1 MLLKEIKKELLDNPE
16 KLKELLEYFN
26 FYNIHL
32 HKSYI
37 SFGRAQDTSKKSIV
51 IRLIKNDYLYIV
63 DYARNIN
70 KDIFTYISE
79 QRLVDFK
86 DIIVSVRRILNIDD
100 FSLLNE
106 SHGIF
111 GGFYEKIRK
120 RNEYTIRTYDESIL
134 DKYIPLA
141 NRRFI
146 KDNIS
151 ITTQQFFSIRYDVE
165 SQGIV
170 IPIYNQIGELIG
182 AKVRCNYEIQDGEMK
197 YYYLIPCQMSQTLYG
212 YSQNYNYLVNNV
224 IYIFESEKA
233 VMQCFSYGVRNCVAL
248 GSGSISHKQ
257 VRMLLEL
264 NPKKIIFMHDVGYD
278 VENILRNINIV
289 KNYSRFSEVEL
300 GYWDYF
306 DRLYDD
312 KVSASDLGKKELLR
326 IIDTEIKMI
335 GDDEDEE
342 EL

>member
-1 MLLKEIKKELLDNPE
+1 MLKEIKKELLDNPE
-16 KLKELLEYFN
+16 KLEELLEYFN
-26 FYNIHL
+26 FYNIHI
-32 HKSYI
+32 HQSYI

-51 IRLIKNDYLYIV
+51 IRLEKNDYLYV
-63 DYARNIN
+63 TDYARNIS
-70 KDIFTYISE
+70 KDLFSYISE

-86 DIIVSVRRILNIDD
+86 DIIGVVRNILGVDD
-100 FSLLNE
+100 FGLFNE
-106 SHGIF
+106 SRGIF

-120 RNEYTIRTYDESIL
+120 RSEYSVRTYDESIL

-141 NRRFI
+141 NKRFVD
-146 KDNIS
+146 DNIS
-151 ITTQQFFSIRYDVE
+151 IAAQQFFGIRYDVE

-182 AKVRCNYEIQDGEMK
+182 AKVRCNYEVQDGEMK
-197 YYYLIPCQMSQTLYG
+197 YYYLIPCQASQTLYG
-212 YSQNYNYLVNNV
+212 YSQNYNYLTNNI
-224 IYIFESEKA
+224 IYIYEAEKSI
-233 VMQCFSYGVRNCVAL
+233 MQCFSYGIRNCVAL
-248 GSGSISHKQ
+248 GSGSISRKQ

-278 VENILRNINIV
+278 LENILRNINMV

-300 GYWDYF
+300 GYWDFF
-306 DRLYDD
+306 DRLYDN

-326 IIDTEIKMI
+326 IMDTEIKMI

>member
-1 MLLKEIKKELLDNPE
+1 MLKEIKKELLDNPE

-26 FYNIHL
+26 FYNVHIHQ
-32 HKSYI
+32 SYI
-37 SFGRAQDTSKKSIV
+37 SFGRSSDSSKKSIV
-51 IRLIKNDYLYIV
+51 IRLTKNDYLYV
-63 DYARNIN
+63 TDYARNIS
-70 KDIFTYISE
+70 KDLFSYISE

-86 DIIVSVRRILNIDD
+86 DIISVIRNILGVDD
-100 FSLLNE
+100 FGLFNE
-106 SHGIF
+106 SRGIF

-120 RNEYTIRTYDESIL
+120 RSEYSVRTYDESVL

-141 NRRFI
+141 NKRFVN
-146 KDNIS
+146 DNIS
-151 ITTQQFFSIRYDVE
+151 IAAQQFFGIRYDVE

-170 IPIYNQIGELIG
+170 IPIHNQIGELIG
-182 AKVRCNYEIQDGEMK
+182 AKVRCNYEVQDGEMK
-197 YYYLIPCQMSQTLYG
+197 YYYLIPCQASQTLYG
-212 YSQNYNYLVNNV
+212 YSQNYNYLTNNI
-224 IYIFESEKA
+224 IYIYEAEKSI
-233 VMQCFSYGVRNCVAL
+233 MQCFSYGIRNCVAL
-248 GSGSISHKQ
+248 GSGSISRKQ

-278 VENILRNINIV
+278 LENILRNVNMV

-300 GYWDYF
+300 GYWDFF
-306 DRLYDD
+306 DRLYDN

-326 IIDTEIKMI
+326 IMDTEIKMI

>member
-1 MLLKEIKKELLDNPE
+1 MLKEIKKELLDNPE

-26 FYNIHL
+26 FYNVHIHQ
-32 HKSYI
+32 SYI

-51 IRLIKNDYLYIV
+51 VRLEKNDYLYV
-63 DYARNIN
+63 TDYARNIS
-70 KDIFTYISE
+70 KDLFSYISE

-86 DIIVSVRRILNIDD
+86 DIIGVVRNILGVDD
-100 FSLLNE
+100 FSLFNE
-106 SHGIF
+106 SRGIF

-120 RNEYTIRTYDESIL
+120 RSEYSVRTYDESIL

-141 NRRFI
+141 NKRFI
-146 KDNIS
+146 DDNIS
-151 ITTQQFFSIRYDVE
+151 IAAQQFFGVRYDVE

-170 IPIYNQIGELIG
+170 IPIHNQIGELMG
-182 AKVRCNYEIQDGEMK
+182 AKVRCNYEVQDGEMK
-197 YYYLIPCQMSQTLYG
+197 YYYLIPCQASQTLYG
-212 YSQNYNYLVNNV
+212 YSQNYNYLTNNI
-224 IYIFESEKA
+224 IYIYEAEKSI
-233 VMQCFSYGVRNCVAL
+233 MQCFSYGIRNCVAL
-248 GSGSISHKQ
+248 GSGSISRKQ

-278 VENILRNINIV
+278 LENILRNINMV

-300 GYWDYF
+300 GYWDFF
-306 DRLYDD
+306 DRLYDN

-326 IIDTEIKMI
+326 IMDAEIQMI
-335 GDDEDEE
+335 GDDENEE

>member
-1 MLLKEIKKELLDNPE
+1 MLKEIKKELLDNPE

-26 FYNIHL
+26 FYNVHIHQ
-32 HKSYI
+32 SYI

-51 IRLIKNDYLYIV
+51 VRLEKNDYLYV
-63 DYARNIN
+63 TDYARNIS
-70 KDIFTYISE
+70 KDLFSYISE

-86 DIIVSVRRILNIDD
+86 DIIGVVRNILGIDD
-100 FSLLNE
+100 FGLFNE
-106 SHGIF
+106 SRGIF

-120 RNEYTIRTYDESIL
+120 RSEYSVRTYDESIL

-141 NRRFI
+141 NKRFVD
-146 KDNIS
+146 DNIS
-151 ITTQQFFSIRYDVE
+151 ITAQQFFGIRYDVE

-170 IPIYNQIGELIG
+170 IPIHNQIGELIG
-182 AKVRCNYEIQDGEMK
+182 AKVRCNYEVQDGEMK
-197 YYYLIPCQMSQTLYG
+197 YYYLIPCQASQTLYG
-212 YSQNYNYLVNNV
+212 YSQNYNYLTNNI
-224 IYIFESEKA
+224 IYIYEAEKSI
-233 VMQCFSYGVRNCVAL
+233 MQCFSYGIRNCVAL
-248 GSGSISHKQ
+248 GSGSISRKQ

-278 VENILRNINIV
+278 LENILRNINMV

-300 GYWDYF
+300 GYWDFF
-306 DRLYDD
+306 DRLYDN

-326 IIDTEIKMI
+326 IMDTEIKMI

>member
-1 MLLKEIKKELLDNPE
+1 MLKEIKKELLDNPE

-26 FYNIHL
+26 FYNVHIHQ
-32 HKSYI
+32 SYI

-51 IRLIKNDYLYIV
+51 VRLEKNDYLYV
-63 DYARNIN
+63 TDYARNIS
-70 KDIFTYISE
+70 KDLFSYISE

-86 DIIVSVRRILNIDD
+86 DIIGVVRNILGVDD
-100 FSLLNE
+100 FSLFNE
-106 SHGIF
+106 SRGIF

-120 RNEYTIRTYDESIL
+120 RSEYSVRTYDESVL

-141 NRRFI
+141 NKRFI
-146 KDNIS
+146 NDNIS
-151 ITTQQFFSIRYDVE
+151 IAAQQFFGIRYDVE

-170 IPIYNQIGELIG
+170 IPIHNQIGELIG
-182 AKVRCNYEIQDGEMK
+182 AKVRCNYEVQDGEMK
-197 YYYLIPCQMSQTLYG
+197 YYYLIPCQASQTLYG
-212 YSQNYNYLVNNV
+212 YSQNYNYLTNNI
-224 IYIFESEKA
+224 IYIYEAEKSI
-233 VMQCFSYGVRNCVAL
+233 MQCFSYGIRNCVAL
-248 GSGSISHKQ
+248 GSGSISRKQ

-278 VENILRNINIV
+278 LENILRNINMV

-300 GYWDYF
+300 GYWDFF
-306 DRLYDD
+306 DRLYDN

-326 IIDTEIKMI
+326 IMDTEIKMI

>member
-1 MLLKEIKKELLDNPE
+1 MLKEIKKELLDNPE

-26 FYNIHL
+26 FYNIHI
-32 HKSYI
+32 HQSYI

-51 IRLIKNDYLYIV
+51 IRLEKNDYLYV
-63 DYARNIN
+63 TDYARNIS
-70 KDIFTYISE
+70 KDLFSYISE

-86 DIIVSVRRILNIDD
+86 DIIGVVRNILGVDD
-100 FSLLNE
+100 FGLFNE
-106 SHGIF
+106 SRGIF

-120 RNEYTIRTYDESIL
+120 RSEYSVRTYDESIL

-141 NRRFI
+141 NKRFVD
-146 KDNIS
+146 DNIS
-151 ITTQQFFSIRYDVE
+151 IAAQQFFGIRYDVE

-170 IPIYNQIGELIG
+170 IPIHNQIGELIG
-182 AKVRCNYEIQDGEMK
+182 AKVRCNYEVQDGEMK
-197 YYYLIPCQMSQTLYG
+197 YYYLIPCQASQTLYG
-212 YSQNYNYLVNNV
+212 YSQNYNYLTNNI
-224 IYIFESEKA
+224 IYIYEAEKSI
-233 VMQCFSYGVRNCVAL
+233 MQCFSYGLRNCVAL
-248 GSGSISHKQ
+248 GSGSISRKQ

-278 VENILRNINIV
+278 LENILRNINMV

-300 GYWDYF
+300 GYWDFF
-306 DRLYDD
+306 DRLYDN

-326 IIDTEIKMI
+326 IMDTEIKMI

-342 EL
+342 KL

>member
-1 MLLKEIKKELLDNPE
+1 MLKEIKKELLDNPE

-26 FYNIHL
+26 FYNVHIHQ
-32 HKSYI
+32 SYI

-51 IRLIKNDYLYIV
+51 VRLEKNDYLYV
-63 DYARNIN
+63 TDYARNIS
-70 KDIFTYISE
+70 KDLFSYISE

-86 DIIVSVRRILNIDD
+86 DIISVVRNILGVDD
-100 FSLLNE
+100 FSLFNE
-106 SHGIF
+106 SRGIF

-120 RNEYTIRTYDESIL
+120 RSEYSVRTYDESVL

-141 NRRFI
+141 NKRFI
-146 KDNIS
+146 NDKIS
-151 ITTQQFFSIRYDVE
+151 IAAQQFFGIRYDVE

-170 IPIYNQIGELIG
+170 IPIHNQIGELIG
-182 AKVRCNYEIQDGEMK
+182 AKVRCNYEVQDGEMK
-197 YYYLIPCQMSQTLYG
+197 YYYLIPCQASQTLYG
-212 YSQNYNYLVNNV
+212 YSQNYNYLTNNI
-224 IYIFESEKA
+224 IYIYEAEKSI
-233 VMQCFSYGVRNCVAL
+233 MQCFSYGIRNCVAL
-248 GSGSISHKQ
+248 GSGSISRKQ

-278 VENILRNINIV
+278 LENILRNINMV
-289 KNYSRFSEVEL
+289 KNYSRFSEVKL
-300 GYWDYF
+300 GYWDFF
-306 DRLYDD
+306 DRLYDN

-326 IIDTEIKMI
+326 IMDTEIKMI

>member
-1 MLLKEIKKELLDNPE
+1 MLKEIKKELLDNPE

-26 FYNIHL
+26 FYNVHIHQ
-32 HKSYI
+32 SYI

-51 IRLIKNDYLYIV
+51 VRLEKNDYLYV
-63 DYARNIN
+63 TDYARNIS
-70 KDIFTYISE
+70 KDLFSYISE

-86 DIIVSVRRILNIDD
+86 DIISVVRNILGVDD
-100 FSLLNE
+100 FSLFNE
-106 SHGIF
+106 SRGIF

-120 RNEYTIRTYDESIL
+120 RSEYSVRTYDESIL

-141 NRRFI
+141 NKRFVD
-146 KDNIS
+146 DNIS
-151 ITTQQFFSIRYDVE
+151 IAAQQFFGIRYDVE

-170 IPIYNQIGELIG
+170 IPIHNQIGELIG
-182 AKVRCNYEIQDGEMK
+182 AKVRCNYEVQDGEMK
-197 YYYLIPCQMSQTLYG
+197 YYYLIPCQASQTLYG
-212 YSQNYNYLVNNV
+212 YSQNYNYLTNNI
-224 IYIFESEKA
+224 IYIYEAEKSI
-233 VMQCFSYGVRNCVAL
+233 MQCFSYGIRNCVAL
-248 GSGSISHKQ
+248 GSGSISRKQ

-278 VENILRNINIV
+278 LENILRNINMV

-300 GYWDYF
+300 GYWDFF
-306 DRLYDD
+306 DRLYDN

-326 IIDTEIKMI
+326 IMDTEIKMI

>member
-1 MLLKEIKKELLDNPE
+1 MLKEIKKELLDNPE

-26 FYNIHL
+26 FYNVHIHQ
-32 HKSYI
+32 SYI

-51 IRLIKNDYLYIV
+51 IRLEKNDYLYV
-63 DYARNIN
+63 TDYARNIS
-70 KDIFTYISE
+70 KDLFSYISE

-86 DIIVSVRRILNIDD
+86 DIIGVVRNILGVDD
-100 FSLLNE
+100 FGLFNE
-106 SHGIF
+106 SRGIF

-120 RNEYTIRTYDESIL
+120 RSEYSVRTYDESIL

-141 NRRFI
+141 NKRFVD
-146 KDNIS
+146 DNIS
-151 ITTQQFFSIRYDVE
+151 IAAQQFFGIRYDVE

-170 IPIYNQIGELIG
+170 IPIHNQIGELIG
-182 AKVRCNYEIQDGEMK
+182 AKIRCNYEVQDGEMK
-197 YYYLIPCQMSQTLYG
+197 YYYLIPCQASQTLYG
-212 YSQNYNYLVNNV
+212 YSQNYNYLTNNI
-224 IYIFESEKA
+224 IYIYEAEKSI
-233 VMQCFSYGVRNCVAL
+233 MQCFSYGIRNCVAL
-248 GSGSISHKQ
+248 GSGSISRKQ

-278 VENILRNINIV
+278 LENILRNINMV

-300 GYWDYF
+300 GYWDFF
-306 DRLYDD
+306 DRLYDN
-312 KVSASDLGKKELLR
+312 KVSASDLGKKDLLR
-326 IIDTEIKMI
+326 IMDTEIKMI

>member
-1 MLLKEIKKELLDNPE
+1 MLKEIKKELLGNPE
-16 KLKELLEYFN
+16 KLKELLECFN
-26 FYNIHL
+26 FYNVHIHQ
-32 HKSYI
+32 SYI

-51 IRLIKNDYLYIV
+51 VRLEKNDYLYV
-63 DYARNIN
+63 TDYARNIS
-70 KDIFTYISE
+70 KDLFSYISE

-86 DIIVSVRRILNIDD
+86 DIIGVVRNILGVDD
-100 FSLLNE
+100 FSLFNE
-106 SHGIF
+106 SRGIF

-120 RNEYTIRTYDESIL
+120 RSEYSVRTYNESIL

-141 NRRFI
+141 NKRFVD
-146 KDNIS
+146 DNIS
-151 ITTQQFFSIRYDVE
+151 ITAQQFFGIRYDVE

-170 IPIYNQIGELIG
+170 IPIHNQIGELIG
-182 AKVRCNYEIQDGEMK
+182 VKVRCNYEVQDGEMK
-197 YYYLIPCQMSQTLYG
+197 YYYLIPCQASQTLYG
-212 YSQNYNYLVNNV
+212 YSQNYNYLTNNI
-224 IYIFESEKA
+224 IYIYEAEKSI
-233 VMQCFSYGVRNCVAL
+233 MQCFSYGIRNCVAL
-248 GSGSISHKQ
+248 GSGSISRKQ

-278 VENILRNINIV
+278 LENILRNINMV

-300 GYWDYF
+300 GYWDFF
-306 DRLYDD
+306 DRLYDN

-326 IIDTEIKMI
+326 IMDTEIKMI

>member
-1 MLLKEIKKELLDNPE
+1 MLKEIKKELLDNPE

-26 FYNIHL
+26 FYNVHIHQ
-32 HKSYI
+32 SYI

-51 IRLIKNDYLYIV
+51 VRLEKNDYLYV
-63 DYARNIN
+63 TDYARNIS
-70 KDIFTYISE
+70 KDLFSYISE

-86 DIIVSVRRILNIDD
+86 DIISVVRNILGVDD
-100 FSLLNE
+100 FSLFNE
-106 SHGIF
+106 SRGIF

-120 RNEYTIRTYDESIL
+120 RSEYSVRTYDESIL

-141 NRRFI
+141 NKRFVD
-146 KDNIS
+146 DNIS
-151 ITTQQFFSIRYDVE
+151 IAAQQFFGIRYDVE

-170 IPIYNQIGELIG
+170 IPIHNQIGELIG
-182 AKVRCNYEIQDGEMK
+182 AKIRCNYEVQDGEMK
-197 YYYLIPCQMSQTLYG
+197 YYYLIPCQASQTLYG
-212 YSQNYNYLVNNV
+212 YSQNYNYLTNNI
-224 IYIFESEKA
+224 IYIYEAEKSI
-233 VMQCFSYGVRNCVAL
+233 MQCFSYGIRNCVAL
-248 GSGSISHKQ
+248 GSGSISRKQ

-278 VENILRNINIV
+278 LENILRNINMV

-300 GYWDYF
+300 GYWDFF
-306 DRLYDD
+306 DRLYDN

-326 IIDTEIKMI
+326 IMNTEIKMI

>member
-1 MLLKEIKKELLDNPE
+1 MLKEIKKELLNNPE
-16 KLKELLEYFN
+16 KLKELLEHFN
-26 FYNIHL
+26 FYNINIHQ
-32 HKSYI
+32 SYI
-37 SFGRAQDTSKKSIV
+37 SFGRALDSSKKSIV
-51 IRLIKNDYLYIV
+51 IKLIKNDYLYVI

-70 KDIFTYISE
+70 QDIFTYISQ

-86 DIIVSVRRILNIDD
+86 DIIAIVRIILNIDD

-141 NRRFI
+141 NQRFI

-151 ITTQQFFSIRYDVE
+151 IIAQQFFGIRYDIE

-170 IPIYNQIGELIG
+170 IPIHNQIGELIG
-182 AKVRCNYEIQDGEMK
+182 AKVRCNYEVQDGEMK

-233 VMQCFSYGVRNCVAL
+233 VMQCFSYGIRNCVAL
-248 GSGSISHKQ
+248 GSGSISRKQ

-278 VENILRNINIV
+278 LENILRNINIV

-300 GYWDYF
+300 GYWDFF

-312 KVSASDLGKKELLR
+312 KVSASDLGKKEFLR

-335 GDDEDEE
+335 GDDEDGE

>member
-86 DIIVSVRRILNIDD
+86 DIIVAVRRILNIDD

-289 KNYSRFSEVEL
+289 KNNSRFSEVEL

>member
-1 MLLKEIKKELLDNPE
+1 MLKEIKKELLDNPE

-26 FYNIHL
+26 FYNVHIHQ
-32 HKSYI
+32 SYI

-51 IRLIKNDYLYIV
+51 VRLEKNDYLYV
-63 DYARNIN
+63 TDYARNIS
-70 KDIFTYISE
+70 KDLFSYISE

-86 DIIVSVRRILNIDD
+86 DIIGVVRNILGVDD
-100 FSLLNE
+100 FGLFNE
-106 SHGIF
+106 SRGIF

-120 RNEYTIRTYDESIL
+120 RSEYSVRTYDESVL
-134 DKYIPLA
+134 NKYIPLA
-141 NRRFI
+141 NKRFVD
-146 KDNIS
+146 DNIS
-151 ITTQQFFSIRYDVE
+151 IAAQQFFGIRYDVE

-170 IPIYNQIGELIG
+170 IPIHNQIGELIG
-182 AKVRCNYEIQDGEMK
+182 AKVRCNYEVQDGEMK
-197 YYYLIPCQMSQTLYG
+197 YYYLIPCQASQTLYG
-212 YSQNYNYLVNNV
+212 YSQNYNYLTNNI
-224 IYIFESEKA
+224 IYIYEAEKSI
-233 VMQCFSYGVRNCVAL
+233 MQCFSYGIRNCVAL
-248 GSGSISHKQ
+248 GSGSISRKQ

-278 VENILRNINIV
+278 LENILRNINMV

-300 GYWDYF
+300 GYWDFF
-306 DRLYDD
+306 DRLYDN

-326 IIDTEIKMI
+326 IMDTEIKMI

>member
-1 MLLKEIKKELLDNPE
+1 MLKEIKKELLDNPE

-86 DIIVSVRRILNIDD
+86 DIIVAVRRILNIDD

-289 KNYSRFSEVEL
+289 KNNSRFSEVEL

>member
-1 MLLKEIKKELLDNPE
+1 MLKEIKKELLDNPE
-16 KLKELLEYFN
+16 KLKEVLEYFN
-26 FYNIHL
+26 FYNVHIHQ
-32 HKSYI
+32 SYI

-51 IRLIKNDYLYIV
+51 IRLEKNDYLYV
-63 DYARNIN
+63 TDYARNIS
-70 KDIFTYISE
+70 KDLFSYISE

-86 DIIVSVRRILNIDD
+86 DIIGVVRNILGVDD
-100 FSLLNE
+100 FSLFNE
-106 SHGIF
+106 SRGIF

-120 RNEYTIRTYDESIL
+120 RSEYSVRTYDESIL

-141 NRRFI
+141 NKRFVN
-146 KDNIS
+146 DNIS
-151 ITTQQFFSIRYDVE
+151 IAAQQFFGIRYDVE

-170 IPIYNQIGELIG
+170 IPIHNQIGELIG
-182 AKVRCNYEIQDGEMK
+182 AKVRCNYEVQDGEMK
-197 YYYLIPCQMSQTLYG
+197 YYYLIPCQASQTLYG
-212 YSQNYNYLVNNV
+212 YSQNYNYLTNNI
-224 IYIFESEKA
+224 IYIYEAEKSI
-233 VMQCFSYGVRNCVAL
+233 MQCFSYGIRNCVAL
-248 GSGSISHKQ
+248 GSGSISRKQ

-278 VENILRNINIV
+278 LENILRNINMV

-300 GYWDYF
+300 GYWDFF
-306 DRLYDD
+306 DRLYDN

-326 IIDTEIKMI
+326 IMDTEIKMI

>member
-1 MLLKEIKKELLDNPE
+1 MLKEIKKELLDNPE

-26 FYNIHL
+26 FYNVHIHQ
-32 HKSYI
+32 SYI

-51 IRLIKNDYLYIV
+51 VRLEKNDYLYV
-63 DYARNIN
+63 TDYARNIS
-70 KDIFTYISE
+70 KDLFSYISE

-86 DIIVSVRRILNIDD
+86 DIIGVVRNILGVDD
-100 FSLLNE
+100 FGLFNE
-106 SHGIF
+106 SRGIF

-120 RNEYTIRTYDESIL
+120 RSEYSVRTYDESVL

-141 NRRFI
+141 NKRFI
-146 KDNIS
+146 NDNIS
-151 ITTQQFFSIRYDVE
+151 IAAQQFFGIRYDVE

-170 IPIYNQIGELIG
+170 IPIHNQIGELIG
-182 AKVRCNYEIQDGEMK
+182 AKVRCNYEVQDGEMK
-197 YYYLIPCQMSQTLYG
+197 YYYLIPCQASQTLYG
-212 YSQNYNYLVNNV
+212 YSQNYNYLTNNI
-224 IYIFESEKA
+224 IYIYEAEKS
-233 VMQCFSYGVRNCVAL
+233 VMQCFSYGIRNCVAL
-248 GSGSISHKQ
+248 GSGSISRKQ

-278 VENILRNINIV
+278 LENILRNINMV

-300 GYWDYF
+300 GYWDFF
-306 DRLYDD
+306 DRLYDN

-326 IIDTEIKMI
+326 IMDTEIKMI

>member
-1 MLLKEIKKELLDNPE
+1 MLKEIKKELLDNPE

-26 FYNIHL
+26 FYNVHIHQ
-32 HKSYI
+32 SYI

-51 IRLIKNDYLYIV
+51 VRLEKNDYLYV
-63 DYARNIN
+63 TDYARNIS
-70 KDIFTYISE
+70 KDLFSYISE

-86 DIIVSVRRILNIDD
+86 DIIGVVRNILGVDD
-100 FSLLNE
+100 FGLFNE
-106 SHGIF
+106 SRGIF

-120 RNEYTIRTYDESIL
+120 RSEYSVRTYDESIL

-141 NRRFI
+141 NKRFVN
-146 KDNIS
+146 DNIS
-151 ITTQQFFSIRYDVE
+151 IAAQQFFGIRYDVE

-170 IPIYNQIGELIG
+170 IPIHNQIGELIG
-182 AKVRCNYEIQDGEMK
+182 AKVRCNYEVQDGEMK
-197 YYYLIPCQMSQTLYG
+197 YYYLIPCQASQTLYG
-212 YSQNYNYLVNNV
+212 YSQNYNYLTNNI
-224 IYIFESEKA
+224 IYIYEAEKS

-248 GSGSISHKQ
+248 GSGSISRKQ

-278 VENILRNINIV
+278 LENILRNINMV

-300 GYWDYF
+300 GYWDFF
-306 DRLYDD
+306 DRLYDN

-326 IIDTEIKMI
+326 IMEKKIKMI

>member
-1 MLLKEIKKELLDNPE
+1 MLKEIKKELLDNPK
-16 KLKELLEYFN
+16 KLKDLLEYFN
-26 FYNIHL
+26 FYNVHIHQ
-32 HKSYI
+32 SYI

-51 IRLIKNDYLYIV
+51 IRLEKNDYLYV
-63 DYARNIN
+63 TDYARNIS
-70 KDIFTYISE
+70 KDLFTYISE

-86 DIIVSVRRILNIDD
+86 DIIAAVRNILGIDD
-100 FSLLNE
+100 FSLFNE

-120 RNEYTIRTYDESIL
+120 RNEYAIRTYDESIL
-134 DKYIPLA
+134 NKYIPLA
-141 NRRFI
+141 NKRFI

-151 ITTQQFFSIRYDVE
+151 IIAQQFFGIRYDVE

-170 IPIYNQIGELIG
+170 IPIRNQIGELIG
-182 AKVRCNYEIQDGEMK
+182 VKVRCNYEVQDGEMK
-197 YYYLIPCQMSQTLYG
+197 YYYLIPCAMSNTLYG
-212 YSQNYNYLVNNV
+212 YCQNYNYLTNNTV
-224 IYIFESEKA
+224 FVFEAEKSIL
-233 VMQCFSYGVRNCVAL
+233 QCYSYGIRNCVAL
-248 GSGSISHKQ
+248 GSGSISRKQ

-264 NPKKIIFMHDVGYD
+264 NPKKIIFMHDVGYNL
-278 VENILRNINIV
+278 ENILRNINMV

-300 GYWDYF
+300 GYWDFF

-326 IIDTEIKMI
+326 IIDNEIHMI
-335 GDDEDEE
+335 GDDKNEE

>member
-1 MLLKEIKKELLDNPE
+1 MLKEIKKELLDNPE
-16 KLKELLEYFN
+16 KLEELLEYFN
-26 FYNIHL
+26 FYNVHIHQ
-32 HKSYI
+32 SYI

-51 IRLIKNDYLYIV
+51 VRLEKNDYLYV
-63 DYARNIN
+63 TDYARNIS
-70 KDIFTYISE
+70 KDLFSYISE

-86 DIIVSVRRILNIDD
+86 DIIGVVRNILGVDD
-100 FSLLNE
+100 FSLFNE
-106 SHGIF
+106 SRGIF

-120 RNEYTIRTYDESIL
+120 RSEYSVRTYDESVL

-141 NRRFI
+141 NKRFVD
-146 KDNIS
+146 DNIS
-151 ITTQQFFSIRYDVE
+151 IAAQQFFGIRYDVE

-170 IPIYNQIGELIG
+170 IPIHNQIGELIG
-182 AKVRCNYEIQDGEMK
+182 AKIRCNYEVQDGEMK
-197 YYYLIPCQMSQTLYG
+197 YYYLIPCQASQTLYG
-212 YSQNYNYLVNNV
+212 YSQNYNYLMNNI
-224 IYIFESEKA
+224 IYIYEAEKSI
-233 VMQCFSYGVRNCVAL
+233 MQCFSYGIRNCVAL
-248 GSGSISHKQ
+248 GSGSISRKQ

-278 VENILRNINIV
+278 LENILRNINMV

-300 GYWDYF
+300 GYWDFF
-306 DRLYDD
+306 DRLYDN

-326 IIDTEIKMI
+326 IMDTEIKMI

>member
-1 MLLKEIKKELLDNPE
+1 MLKEIKKELLDNPE

-26 FYNIHL
+26 FYNVHIHQ
-32 HKSYI
+32 SYI

-51 IRLIKNDYLYIV
+51 VRLEKNDYLYV
-63 DYARNIN
+63 TDYARNIS
-70 KDIFTYISE
+70 KDLFSYISE

-86 DIIVSVRRILNIDD
+86 DIIGVVRNILDVDD
-100 FSLLNE
+100 FSLFNE
-106 SHGIF
+106 SRGIF

-120 RNEYTIRTYDESIL
+120 RSEYSVRTYDESIL

-141 NRRFI
+141 NKRFVD
-146 KDNIS
+146 DNIS
-151 ITTQQFFSIRYDVE
+151 IAAQQFFGIRYDVE

-170 IPIYNQIGELIG
+170 IPIHNQIGELIG
-182 AKVRCNYEIQDGEMK
+182 AKVRCNYEVQDGEMK
-197 YYYLIPCQMSQTLYG
+197 YYYLIPCQASQTLYG
-212 YSQNYNYLVNNV
+212 YSQNYNYLTNNI
-224 IYIFESEKA
+224 IYIYEAEKSI
-233 VMQCFSYGVRNCVAL
+233 MQCFSYGIRNCVAL
-248 GSGSISHKQ
+248 GSGSISRKQ

-278 VENILRNINIV
+278 LENILRNINMV

-300 GYWDYF
+300 GYWDFF
-306 DRLYDD
+306 DRLYDN

-326 IIDTEIKMI
+326 IMDTEIKMI

>member
-1 MLLKEIKKELLDNPE
+1 MLKEIKKELLDNPE

-26 FYNIHL
+26 FYNVHIHQ
-32 HKSYI
+32 SYI

-51 IRLIKNDYLYIV
+51 VRLEKNDYLYV
-63 DYARNIN
+63 TDYARNIS
-70 KDIFTYISE
+70 KDLFSYISE

-86 DIIVSVRRILNIDD
+86 DIIGVVRNILGVDD
-100 FSLLNE
+100 FGLFNE
-106 SHGIF
+106 SRGIF

-120 RNEYTIRTYDESIL
+120 KSEYSVRTYDESIL

-141 NRRFI
+141 NKRFVD
-146 KDNIS
+146 DNIS
-151 ITTQQFFSIRYDVE
+151 IAAQQFFGIRYDVE

-170 IPIYNQIGELIG
+170 IPIHNQIGELIG
-182 AKVRCNYEIQDGEMK
+182 AKVRCNYEVQDGEMK
-197 YYYLIPCQMSQTLYG
+197 YYYLIPCQASQTLYG
-212 YSQNYNYLVNNV
+212 YSQNYNYLTNNI
-224 IYIFESEKA
+224 IYIYEAEKS
-233 VMQCFSYGVRNCVAL
+233 VMQCFSYGIRNCVAL
-248 GSGSISHKQ
+248 GSGSISRKQ

-278 VENILRNINIV
+278 LENILRNINMV

-300 GYWDYF
+300 GYWDFF
-306 DRLYDD
+306 DRLYDN

-326 IIDTEIKMI
+326 IMDTEIKMI

>member
-1 MLLKEIKKELLDNPE
+1 MLKEIKKELLDNPE

-26 FYNIHL
+26 FYNVHIHQ
-32 HKSYI
+32 SYI

-51 IRLIKNDYLYIV
+51 VRLEKNDYLYV
-63 DYARNIN
+63 TDYARNIS
-70 KDIFTYISE
+70 KDLFSYISE

-86 DIIVSVRRILNIDD
+86 DIIGVVRNILGVDD
-100 FSLLNE
+100 FSLFNE
-106 SHGIF
+106 SRGIF

-120 RNEYTIRTYDESIL
+120 RSEYSVRTYDESIL

-141 NRRFI
+141 NKRFVD
-146 KDNIS
+146 DNIS
-151 ITTQQFFSIRYDVE
+151 IAAQQFFGIRYDVE

-170 IPIYNQIGELIG
+170 IPIHNQIGELIG
-182 AKVRCNYEIQDGEMK
+182 AKVRCNYEVQDGEMK
-197 YYYLIPCQMSQTLYG
+197 YYYLIPCQASQTLYG
-212 YSQNYNYLVNNV
+212 YSQNYNYLTNNI
-224 IYIFESEKA
+224 IYIYEAEKSI
-233 VMQCFSYGVRNCVAL
+233 MQCFSYGIRNCVAL
-248 GSGSISHKQ
+248 GSGSISRKQ

-278 VENILRNINIV
+278 LENILRNINMV

-300 GYWDYF
+300 GYWDFF

-312 KVSASDLGKKELLR
+312 KVSASDLGKKDILR
-326 IIDTEIKMI
+326 IMDTEIKMI

>member
-1 MLLKEIKKELLDNPE
+1 MLKEIKKELLDNPE

-26 FYNIHL
+26 FYNIHI
-32 HKSYI
+32 HQSYI

-51 IRLIKNDYLYIV
+51 IRLEKNDYLYV
-63 DYARNIN
+63 TDYARNIS
-70 KDIFTYISE
+70 KDLFSYISE

-86 DIIVSVRRILNIDD
+86 DIIGVVRNILGVDD
-100 FSLLNE
+100 FSLFNE
-106 SHGIF
+106 SRGIF

-120 RNEYTIRTYDESIL
+120 RSEYSVRTYDESIL

-141 NRRFI
+141 NKRFVD
-146 KDNIS
+146 DNIS
-151 ITTQQFFSIRYDVE
+151 IAAQQFFGIRYDVE

-170 IPIYNQIGELIG
+170 IPIHNQIGELIG
-182 AKVRCNYEIQDGEMK
+182 AKVRCNYEVQDGEMK
-197 YYYLIPCQMSQTLYG
+197 YYYLIPCQASQTLYG
-212 YSQNYNYLVNNV
+212 YSQNYNYLTNNI
-224 IYIFESEKA
+224 IYIYEAEKSI
-233 VMQCFSYGVRNCVAL
+233 MQCFSYGIRNCVAL
-248 GSGSISHKQ
+248 GSGSISRKQ

-278 VENILRNINIV
+278 LENILRNINMV

-300 GYWDYF
+300 GYWDFF
-306 DRLYDD
+306 DRLYDN

-326 IIDTEIKMI
+326 IMDTEIKMI

>member
-1 MLLKEIKKELLDNPE
+1 MLKEIKKELLDNPE

-26 FYNIHL
+26 FYNVHIHQ
-32 HKSYI
+32 SYI

-51 IRLIKNDYLYIV
+51 IRLEKNDYLYV
-63 DYARNIN
+63 TDYARNIS
-70 KDIFTYISE
+70 KDLFSYISE

-86 DIIVSVRRILNIDD
+86 DIIGVVRNILGVDD
-100 FSLLNE
+100 FSLFNE
-106 SHGIF
+106 SRGIF

-120 RNEYTIRTYDESIL
+120 RSEYSVRTYDESVL

-141 NRRFI
+141 NKRFI
-146 KDNIS
+146 NDNIS
-151 ITTQQFFSIRYDVE
+151 IAAQQFFGIRYDVE

-170 IPIYNQIGELIG
+170 IPIHNQIGELIG
-182 AKVRCNYEIQDGEMK
+182 AKVRCNYEVQDGEMK
-197 YYYLIPCQMSQTLYG
+197 YYYLIPCQASQTLYG
-212 YSQNYNYLVNNV
+212 YSQNYKYLTNNI
-224 IYIFESEKA
+224 IYIYEAEKSI
-233 VMQCFSYGVRNCVAL
+233 MQCFSYGIRNCVAL
-248 GSGSISHKQ
+248 GSGSISRKQ

-278 VENILRNINIV
+278 LENILRNINMV

-300 GYWDYF
+300 GYWDFF
-306 DRLYDD
+306 DRLYDN

-326 IIDTEIKMI
+326 IIEKEIKMI